1 MDQAGI
7 AVWVV
12 TAPRLALHAVM
23 GLHAAT
29 VLMDHAAMDLHA
41 VTVPMDHAV
50 MDLHAVQATGLKDSV
65 AGQKR

>member
-1 MDQAGI
+1 
-7 AVWVV
+7 
-12 TAPRLALHAVM
+12 
-23 GLHAAT
+23 
-29 VLMDHAAMDLHA
+29 MDLHA

>member
-1 MDQAGI
+1 
-7 AVWVV
+7 
-12 TAPRLALHAVM
+12 
-23 GLHAAT
+23 
-29 VLMDHAAMDLHA
+29 MDHAAMDLHA

>member
-1 MDQAGI
+1 MDHA
-7 AVWVV
+7 AMD
-12 TAPRLALHAVM
+12 LHAV
-23 GLHAAT
+23 T

>member
-1 MDQAGI
+1 MD
-7 AVWVV
+7 
-12 TAPRLALHAVM
+12 LHAV
-23 GLHAAT
+23 T